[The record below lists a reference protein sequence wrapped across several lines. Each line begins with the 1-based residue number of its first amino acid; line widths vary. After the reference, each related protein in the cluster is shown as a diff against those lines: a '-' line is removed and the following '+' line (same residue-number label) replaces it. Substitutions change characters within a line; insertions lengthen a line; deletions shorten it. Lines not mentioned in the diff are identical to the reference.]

1 MNVKVR
7 SSQPA
12 NESLNT
18 NTYRNF
24 QDFLSKQKRIRNSI
38 FLCQCSREY
47 ILQVIKDFEVDKA
60 SDISVKVLKR
70 SLSNCKVSFRA
81 SLWFYQSLH
90 AAWNFSKI
98 A

>member
-60 SDISVKVLKR
+60 SDISVKVSRELQNIFQGI
-70 SLSNCKVSFRA
+70 SLVLSITSC
-81 SLWFYQSLH
+81 SLEF
-90 AAWNFSKI
+90 F
-98 A
+98 